1 MQNIGEKIEEARKR
15 KGISIREASE
25 ATKIRSDFLS
35 NIEKNIYEYD
45 LPEIYKKGFIKNY
58 ARYLKLDPDQILS
71 QYQEQLIEHSLNK
84 KKGNSELFG
93 KSLELPKNQEGT
105 KSPSADRPS
114 LGTISIEPKQEEL
127 EMEEPNEPDPK
138 TNKDVYIKSTLVGV
152 GTIFA
157 ILVVIWIINLAIG
170 MGTKESSNY
179 GQGVSNIEKSNTP
192 IPVKA
197 EDEGFL
203 ISEITI
209 KAIDDVFIYVLEKMS
224 GEILFNKVMSKGE
237 VITLKRQGPVDI
249 ASTSAENFVAISNNK
264 EYQPSGQGLCNITI
278 P

>member
-93 KSLELPKNQEGT
+93 KSLEIPKDQGGT

-114 LGTISIEPKQEEL
+114 LGTISIAPKQ
-127 EMEEPNEPDPK
+127 
-138 TNKDVYIKSTLVGV
+138 
-152 GTIFA
+152 
-157 ILVVIWIINLAIG
+157 
-170 MGTKESSNY
+170 
-179 GQGVSNIEKSNTP
+179 
-192 IPVKA
+192 
-197 EDEGFL
+197 
-203 ISEITI
+203 
-209 KAIDDVFIYVLEKMS
+209 
-224 GEILFNKVMSKGE
+224 
-237 VITLKRQGPVDI
+237 
-249 ASTSAENFVAISNNK
+249 
-264 EYQPSGQGLCNITI
+264 
-278 P
+278 